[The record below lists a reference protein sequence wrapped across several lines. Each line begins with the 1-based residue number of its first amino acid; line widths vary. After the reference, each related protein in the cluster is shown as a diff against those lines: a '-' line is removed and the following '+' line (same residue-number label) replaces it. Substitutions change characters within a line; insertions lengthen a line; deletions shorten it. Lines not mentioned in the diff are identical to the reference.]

1 MGRGTSPS
9 RGMEG
14 DALSSAIFRLHEQ
27 LIPLSYLS
35 SISGIINHFDDL
47 HFTSPFTN
55 ILTLW
60 VRGGM
65 CCAMLWC
72 YRIGKTA
79 KLRYYSMLLVQGAEQ
94 GDQPRWRWWWR
105 SGCINFQFISIP
117 FLTQLNSPP
126 KCSVCICTW
135 PSYWNSQNLACKYL
149 GGRRARKDSL
159 LPWKPIQ
166 EVSWDNIIIKLCV
179 GRKCNVEDKF
189 TVLIKTYFSPLFLF
203 LQRACGTTSANS
215 AKSQR

>member
-1 MGRGTSPS
+1 
-9 RGMEG
+9 
-14 DALSSAIFRLHEQ
+14 
-27 LIPLSYLS
+27 
-35 SISGIINHFDDL
+35 
-47 HFTSPFTN
+47 
-55 ILTLW
+55 
-60 VRGGM
+60 
-65 CCAMLWC
+65 MLWC
-72 YRIGKTA
+72 SRIGKNA

-126 KCSVCICTW
+126 KCSVCICAW
-135 PSYWNSQNLACKYL
+135 PSYWYSQNLACKYL

-179 GRKCNVEDKF
+179 CWQEVQCRRQIHGINQNVF
-189 TVLIKTYFSPLFLF
+189 LPSFLVLAESLRDYFSKFGEITEVMVMKDP
-203 LQRACGTTSANS
+203 TTRRS
-215 AKSQR
+215 RYVECYHW

>member
-1 MGRGTSPS
+1 
-9 RGMEG
+9 MEG

-65 CCAMLWC
+65 CCAVLWC
-72 YRIGKTA
+72 SRIGKNA

-94 GDQPRWRWWWR
+94 GDQFRWRLWWR

-135 PSYWNSQNLACKYL
+135 PSYWYSQNLACKYL
-149 GGRRARKDSL
+149 GGRRGRIHCFPGNRFRKLVGTIL
-159 LPWKPIQ
+159 LLSCVCVCWQ
-166 EVSWDNIIIKLCV
+166 EVQCRRQIHGINQ
-179 GRKCNVEDKF
+179 NVF
-189 TVLIKTYFSPLFLF
+189 LFSCF